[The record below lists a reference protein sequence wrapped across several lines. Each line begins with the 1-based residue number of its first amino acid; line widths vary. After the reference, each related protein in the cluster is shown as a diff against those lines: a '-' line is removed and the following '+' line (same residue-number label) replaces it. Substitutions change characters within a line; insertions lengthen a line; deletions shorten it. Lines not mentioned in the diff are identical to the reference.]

1 MISVNP
7 KKYNL
12 NAKVKLKKSE
22 TDIFIVIDRRSR
34 IIMKD
39 GHRIFDIAK
48 QICIFEKNVKISV
61 LTNAPVCS
69 KTKNFLDQNSIAIK
83 GI

>member
-1 MISVNP
+1 MINVNP
-7 KKYNL
+7 KQYNL
-12 NAKVKLKKSE
+12 NARVRLKKSE
-22 TDIFIVIDRRSR
+22 KNIFIVIDRKSR
-34 IIMKD
+34 VVMKD

-48 QICIFEKNVKISV
+48 QICSFEKGIKISV

-69 KTKNFLDQNSIAIK
+69 KTKNFLDKNNIDIK